1 MITFQLIL
9 LILPIAL
16 GSPILGRQAPGS
28 SNSTSGP
35 APKVTIGGSDH
46 PVEITGTFNS
56 YANLDQY
63 FNIPFAKPR
72 MSPFLRYEARSP
84 IAIGDLRFSPPKPA
98 EYGPTIN
105 GTSYG
110 PACLQSTPDYAGAFG
125 DLVGAYGQS
134 EDCLQLNVFVPRDVI
149 YIATGLPVVVFVPGG
164 GFFGGSANSVD
175 GSIWLGTAT
184 SIVSD
189 C

>member
-1 MITFQLIL
+1 VVLTISLRSLVPSIL
-9 LILPIAL
+9 TPI
-16 GSPILGRQAPGS
+16 
-28 SNSTSGP
+28 STS
-35 APKVTIGGSDH
+35 TSISH
-46 PVEITGTFNS
+46 S
-56 YANLDQY
+56 LNLVC
-63 FNIPFAKPR
+63 PL
-72 MSPFLRYEARSP
+72 SFLYDARSS

-175 GSIWLGTAT
+175 GSVWLGTAT
-184 SIVSD
+184 SIVGD
-189 C
+189 CWRWR